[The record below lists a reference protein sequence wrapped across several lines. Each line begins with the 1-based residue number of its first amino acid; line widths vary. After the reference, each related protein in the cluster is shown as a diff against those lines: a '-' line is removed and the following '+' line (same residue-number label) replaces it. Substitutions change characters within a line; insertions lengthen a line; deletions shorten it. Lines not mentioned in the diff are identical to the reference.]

1 MAWKCTRV
9 LQELRIING
18 KANYK
23 NVVCNRQLTEIG
35 FWEDTRGVFRLAC
48 KEHWLVRKEF

>member
-1 MAWKCTRV
+1 MALKCTRV
-9 LQELRIING
+9 INNYERVNG
-18 KANYK
+18 KL
-23 NVVCNRQLTEIG
+23 VICNRQLTEIG